1 VKAHHCCRL
10 LCFIDWNRPLSRS
23 KYGHIK
29 TNRAINNQLF
39 LLGPLDKIMDIETA
53 PVLIILISALYRTLL
68 LRADKNSSWYH
79 KQHRIR
85 NNGGI
90 TSASLSN
97 PGTTNS
103 SVFFQLASLSPRRL
117 ILIRVK
123 RSIVLTGS
131 AVFSFQIQ
139 YPTPRV
145 SAVDCKYYLVDKP
158 TWNPLVF

>member
-10 LCFIDWNRPLSRS
+10 LCFIGWNRPLSRS

-90 TSASLSN
+90 TFGELVQSRYHEFFGIFSARITVTAAAYLDPSWAKHRAYWVCRSY
-97 PGTTNS
+97 
-103 SVFFQLASLSPRRL
+103 VKSPR
-117 ILIRVK
+117 
-123 RSIVLTGS
+123 
-131 AVFSFQIQ
+131 F
-139 YPTPRV
+139 
-145 SAVDCKYYLVDKP
+145 
-158 TWNPLVF
+158 